1 MSNMTEQKST
11 KKRYFRNDVLLIA
24 VLLLV
29 SAVGALYLFVF
40 RGGGNTVTVT
50 VDGNLY
56 AEYTLTEN
64 ITKDIYTGENG
75 EHCNRLVI
83 RDGKAFME
91 TATCPDGIC
100 VAHRPI
106 FRNGESIVCLPNRV
120 VVTVTT
126 VNQTDTPDV
135 VI

>member
-1 MSNMTEQKST
+1 MTEHKN
-11 KKRYFRNDVLLIA
+11 RFLRNDVLLIA

-29 SAVGALYLFVF
+29 AAIGAVYLFVF
-40 RGGGNTVTVT
+40 REKGNTVTVT
-50 VDGNLY
+50 VDGKPY
-56 AEYTLTEN
+56 AEYALSEN

-75 EHCNRLVI
+75 EQCNRLVI

-100 VAHRPI
+100 VSHRAV

-126 VNQTDTPDV
+126 VTDTQAPDI

>member
-1 MSNMTEQKST
+1 MTEHKN
-11 KKRYFRNDVLLIA
+11 RFLRNDVLLIA
-24 VLLLV
+24 VLLLIAAIG
-29 SAVGALYLFVF
+29 AVYLFVF
-40 RGGGNTVTVT
+40 REKGNTVTVT
-50 VDGNLY
+50 VDGKPYGEY
-56 AEYTLTEN
+56 ALSEN

-75 EHCNRLVI
+75 EQCNRLVI

-100 VAHRPI
+100 VSHRAV
-106 FRNGESIVCLPNRV
+106 FRDGESIVCLPNRV

-126 VNQTDTPDV
+126 VTDTQAPDI